1 MLNKEQLL
9 DISKFTRLKL
19 HQQEKHYIQTLVLS
33 SLYASV
39 SSELVFKGGTALLFF
54 YGLNRFSEDLDF
66 TVVKDVDL
74 KKLCENVEQSLA
86 YVGMPKRIGQ
96 KKDTAVSF
104 SFKVG
109 AEGPLYDKEISR
121 CFVDVEISKREIVE
135 HFETKEVRS
144 IYPDILPFTVCVMK
158 QEEIVAEKIRAILK
172 RNYAR
177 DVYDLHFLLRR
188 GCIIDSS
195 LVQKKMEFYHE
206 VFKKAEFLKKVDEKK
221 SVWESEL
228 KSFVIG
234 ELPTFSD
241 VKKVIVDAVEH
252 M

>member
-9 DISKFTRLKL
+9 DISKFTRFKL

-177 DVYDLHFLLRR
+177 DVYDLHFLLNQ
-188 GCIIDSS
+188 GSS
-195 LVQKKMEFYHE
+195 INIALVHKKLKFYGE
-206 VFKKAEFLKKVDEKK
+206 QFDKEKFIKKVDEKK
-221 SVWESEL
+221 DVWESEL
-228 KSFVIG
+228 QSFVIG
-234 ELPTFSD
+234 EIPKFGD
-241 VKKVIVDAVEH
+241 VKKAVVNAVQKL
-252 M
+252 